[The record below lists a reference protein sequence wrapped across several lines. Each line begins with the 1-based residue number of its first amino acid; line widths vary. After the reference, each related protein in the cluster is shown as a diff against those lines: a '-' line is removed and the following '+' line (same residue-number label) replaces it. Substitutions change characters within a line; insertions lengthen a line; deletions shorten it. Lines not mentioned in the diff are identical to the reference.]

1 MPYFLA
7 TLAYKAS
14 FILIG
19 LGGLAFLIAFHELGH
34 FLFCK
39 LFNIH
44 TPSFSIGFGPV
55 LFARKIGTTL
65 FKLSI
70 IPLGGYVEI
79 AGSQEIGQGEQ
90 LHSQAQD
97 ETSFAKKPFWQK
109 FLVMIGG
116 ILFNLIFAYTAFIA
130 TFWIGAPKTQLL
142 YPTIAIPVVAEV
154 LENSSAFNII
164 QRGDTILT
172 INDIPLDNSISP
184 YIKRISIPTDTPVN
198 LTVKR
203 ESEVLPLTLKPTL
216 QKVHGVET
224 ASLGIIFEMKEPAS
238 IPFSLAISTG
248 IAETHRW
255 IGNIWKDFRYLLSE
269 KKLGKMAGPLMIVHT
284 SAQLA
289 GKGFLL
295 FLLFLAII
303 SINLAILNLIP
314 IPILD
319 GGQIVF
325 HAIEALFGRPL
336 HEKAQYIIHLLC
348 WILFLCLFIF
358 LSWQDIVRILTPFL
372 IQLGLITA

>member
-1 MPYFLA
+1 MPYVL
-7 TLAYKAS
+7 TNLMYQS
-14 FILIG
+14 TFIIMG

-39 LFNIH
+39 LFNIY

-65 FKLSI
+65 FKLSL

-90 LHSQAQD
+90 LHSQVKD
-97 ETSFAKKPFWQK
+97 ETSFATKPFWQK

-116 ILFNLIFAYTAFIA
+116 ILFNLIFAYA
-130 TFWIGAPKTQLL
+130 TFIFTFWVGAPKSQLL
-142 YPTIAIPVVAEV
+142 YPTIASSTV
-154 LENSSAFNII
+154 LEVVENSPAANII
-164 QRGDTILT
+164 KPGDLVLT
-172 INDIPLDNSISP
+172 INGEILDNSMAL
-184 YIKRISIPTDTPVN
+184 YMQRINTPTDNPID
-198 LTVKR
+198 LTFKR
-203 ESEVLPLTLKPTL
+203 EGTVHAVSLTPIVQTNR
-216 QKVHGVET
+216 GVKT
-224 ASLGIIFEMKEPAS
+224 ASLGIIFDMKE
-238 IPFSLAISTG
+238 STAMSFKSAVLVG
-248 IAETHRW
+248 IQETHRW
-255 IGNIWKDFRYLLSE
+255 IANIWHDFRHLLAE
-269 KKLGKMAGPLMIVHT
+269 KKFGKMAGPLMIIHT

-325 HAIEALFGRPL
+325 HAIEAIFGRPL
-336 HEKAQYIIHLLC
+336 PERAQYFIHMAC
-348 WILFLCLFIF
+348 WISFMALFVF
-358 LSWQDIVRILTPFL
+358 LSWQDIVRILTPL
-372 IQLGLITA
+372 LTQLNFIH

>member
-1 MPYFLA
+1 MPYFLS
-7 TLAYKAS
+7 TLVYQAS
-14 FILIG
+14 FIFIG

-39 LFNIH
+39 LFNIY

-55 LFARKIGTTL
+55 LFAKKLGTTL

-79 AGSQEIGQGEQ
+79 AGSQEVGQGEQ
-90 LHSQAQD
+90 LHSHSQD

-116 ILFNLIFAYTAFIA
+116 ILFNLIFAYVAFII

-142 YPTIAIPVVAEV
+142 YPTIATPVVAQVIEQ
-154 LENSSAFNII
+154 STAFQLI
-164 QRGDTILT
+164 QPGDTLLS
-172 INDIPLDNSISP
+172 INEDKLDGSIAP
-184 YIKRISIPTDTPVN
+184 YIKRISTPTEEAVKVTIKRANEMV
-198 LTVKR
+198 TV
-203 ESEVLPLTLKPTL
+203 SLKPTI
-216 QKVHGVET
+216 QKIRGVET
-224 ASLGIIFEMKEPAS
+224 ASLGIIFEMKEPIS
-238 IPFSLAISTG
+238 MPLKEAIFTG

-255 IGNIWKDFRYLLSE
+255 ITNIWQDFRYLLSE

-314 IPILD
+314 VPILD

-358 LSWQDIVRILTPFL
+358 LSWQDIMRILTPFL
-372 IQLGLITA
+372 TQLGLINA

>member
-1 MPYFLA
+1 MYQS
-7 TLAYKAS
+7 T
-14 FILIG
+14 FILMG
-19 LGGLAFLIAFHELGH
+19 LSGLAFLIAFHELGH

-39 LFNIH
+39 LFNIY

-65 FKLSI
+65 FKLSL

-79 AGSQEIGQGEQ
+79 AGSQEVGQGEQ
-90 LHSQAQD
+90 LHGNAQN

-116 ILFNLIFAYTAFIA
+116 ILFNLIFAYVIFIF
-130 TFWIGAPKTQLL
+130 TFWIGAPKSQLL
-142 YPTIAIPVVAEV
+142 YPTIASSTV
-154 LENSSAFNII
+154 LEVMQDSPAAHII
-164 QRGDTILT
+164 QSGDLLIS
-172 INDIPLDNSISP
+172 INGEKLDHSIAP
-184 YIKRISIPTDTPVN
+184 YMKRINTPKDEPIT
-198 LTVKR
+198 LTFKR
-203 ESEVLPLTLKPTL
+203 NEQEITTTLTPIIQTNKGI
-216 QKVHGVET
+216 QT
-224 ASLGIIFEMKEPAS
+224 ASLGIIFDMKESAPMSFKSA
-238 IPFSLAISTG
+238 FLVG
-248 IAETHRW
+248 IKETHRW
-255 IGNIWKDFRYLLSE
+255 IANIWRDFRYLLAE
-269 KKLGKMAGPLMIVHT
+269 KKFGKMAGPLMIIHT

-325 HAIEALFGRPL
+325 HAIEAIFGRPL
-336 HEKAQYIIHLLC
+336 PERAQYIIHLTC
-348 WILFLCLFIF
+348 WLAFMALFVF
-358 LSWQDIVRILTPFL
+358 LSWQDIVRILTPLLTQLNL
-372 IQLGLITA
+372 IH

>member
-1 MPYFLA
+1 MPYILS
-7 TLAYKAS
+7 TLLPQAW
-14 FILIG
+14 FIFIG

-39 LFNIH
+39 LFNIY

-55 LFARKIGTTL
+55 LIAKKIGTTL

-79 AGSQEIGQGEQ
+79 AGSQELGQGEQ
-90 LHSQAQD
+90 LHSQSQD
-97 ETSFAKKPFWQK
+97 ETSFSKKPFWQK

-116 ILFNLIFAYTAFIA
+116 ILFNLVFAYIAFIT

-142 YPTIAIPVVAEV
+142 YPTIATPTVSQVMEQSA
-154 LENSSAFNII
+154 AFNII
-164 QRGDTILT
+164 KTGDILLS
-172 INDIPLDNSISP
+172 INGEKLEGSIAP
-184 YIKRISIPTDTPVN
+184 YIKRISIPTEEPVQV
-198 LTVKR
+198 TIKR
-203 ESEVLPLTLKPTL
+203 ENETFTIPLIPTI
-216 QKVHGVET
+216 QKIRGVET
-224 ASLGIIFEMKEPAS
+224 ASLGIIFEMKEPTAM
-238 IPFSLAISTG
+238 PLKNAIFVG

-255 IGNIWKDFRYLLSE
+255 ITNIWQDFRYLLSE
-269 KKLGKMAGPLMIVHT
+269 KKVGKMAGPLMIIHT

-295 FLLFLAII
+295 FLIFLAII

-348 WILFLCLFIF
+348 WILFLCLFMF

-372 IQLGLITA
+372 TQIGLLSA

>member
-1 MPYFLA
+1 MSDLVTNFMYQSTFIIMGLA
-7 TLAYKAS
+7 
-14 FILIG
+14 
-19 LGGLAFLIAFHELGH
+19 GLAFLIAFHELGH

-39 LFNIH
+39 LFNIY

-65 FKLSI
+65 FKLSL

-79 AGSQEIGQGEQ
+79 AGSQEIGQGDQ
-90 LHSQAQD
+90 LYSKTED

-116 ILFNLIFAYTAFIA
+116 ILFNLIFAYAAFIF
-130 TFWIGAPKTQLL
+130 TFWIGAPKSQLL
-142 YPTIAIPVVAEV
+142 YPTNATSTV
-154 LENSSAFNII
+154 LEVMKDSPAAAVIK
-164 QRGDTILT
+164 QGDILLT
-172 INDIPLDNSISP
+172 INGEFLNNSIEH
-184 YIKRISIPTDTPVN
+184 YMNRINIPTDEPIT
-198 LTVKR
+198 
-203 ESEVLPLTLKPTL
+203 LTLKRNEQELTTTL
-216 QKVHGVET
+216 TPVVQTNKGIKI
-224 ASLGIIFEMKEPAS
+224 ASLGIIFEMKESVPMSFKSAVL
-238 IPFSLAISTG
+238 IG
-248 IAETHRW
+248 IQETHRW
-255 IGNIWKDFRYLLSE
+255 IANIWHDFHYLLAE
-269 KKLGKMAGPLMIVHT
+269 KKFGKMAGPLMIIHT

-325 HAIEALFGRPL
+325 HAIEAIFGRPL
-336 HEKAQYIIHLLC
+336 PERAQYIIHLAC
-348 WILFLCLFIF
+348 WISFICLFVF
-358 LSWQDIVRILTPFL
+358 LSWQDIVRIVTPLLTQLHL
-372 IQLGLITA
+372 IHG

>member
-1 MPYFLA
+1 MSYLFTNLMYQS
-7 TLAYKAS
+7 T
-14 FILIG
+14 FIIMG

-39 LFNIH
+39 LFNIY

-65 FKLSI
+65 FKLSL

-90 LHSQAQD
+90 LHSEAQD

-116 ILFNLIFAYTAFIA
+116 ILFNLIFAYAAFIF
-130 TFWIGAPKTQLL
+130 TFWVGAPKTQLL
-142 YPTIAIPVVAEV
+142 YPTIANSTV
-154 LENSSAFNII
+154 LEIVQNSPAANII
-164 QRGDTILT
+164 QPGDLLIS
-172 INDIPLDNSISP
+172 INGEKLDNSITP
-184 YIKRISIPTDTPVN
+184 YMKRINTPTDEPV
-198 LTVKR
+198 T
-203 ESEVLPLTLKPTL
+203 LTLKRHDQELTTTL
-216 QKVHGVET
+216 TPVMQTNKGIQT
-224 ASLGIIFEMKEPAS
+224 ASLGIIFDMKESAPMSFRSA
-238 IPFSLAISTG
+238 FLTG
-248 IAETHRW
+248 IKETHRW
-255 IGNIWKDFRYLLSE
+255 IANIWKDFRYLLSE
-269 KKLGKMAGPLMIVHT
+269 KKFGKMAGPLMIVHT

-289 GKGFLL
+289 SKGFLF

-325 HAIEALFGRPL
+325 HAIEAIIGRPL
-336 HEKAQYIIHLLC
+336 PERAQYFIHMAC
-348 WILFLCLFIF
+348 WLSFMGLFVF
-358 LSWQDIVRILTPFL
+358 LSWHDIVRILTPLLTQLNL
-372 IQLGLITA
+372 IH

>member
-1 MPYFLA
+1 MPYFLSPLINQA
-7 TLAYKAS
+7 P
-14 FILIG
+14 FILVG

-34 FLFCK
+34 FIFCK
-39 LFNIH
+39 LFNIY

-55 LFARKIGTTL
+55 LLAKKIGTTL

-79 AGSQEIGQGEQ
+79 AGSQELGQGEQ

-116 ILFNLIFAYTAFIA
+116 ILFNLIFAYIAFIA

-142 YPTIAIPVVAEV
+142 YPTIAIPTVAQVMEQ
-154 LENSSAFNII
+154 STAFNII
-164 QRGDTILT
+164 KTGDIVLS
-172 INDIPLDNSISP
+172 INGEKLEGSIES
-184 YIKRISIPTDTPVN
+184 YIKRISTPTKEPVTV
-198 LTVKR
+198 TVKR
-203 ESEVLPLTLKPTL
+203 KNEILTIPLTPTI
-216 QKVHGVET
+216 QKIRGVET
-224 ASLGIIFEMKEPAS
+224 ASLGIIFEMKEPTAM
-238 IPFSLAISTG
+238 PLKNAIFAG

-255 IGNIWKDFRYLLSE
+255 IANILQDFRYLLSE
-269 KKLGKMAGPLMIVHT
+269 KKFGKMAGPLMIVYT

-289 GKGFLL
+289 GKGFLI

-336 HEKAQYIIHLLC
+336 HEKTQYVIHLLC
-348 WILFLCLFIF
+348 WILFLCLFVF
-358 LSWQDIVRILTPFL
+358 LSWQDIMRILAPFL
-372 IQLGLITA
+372 TQIGLLNG